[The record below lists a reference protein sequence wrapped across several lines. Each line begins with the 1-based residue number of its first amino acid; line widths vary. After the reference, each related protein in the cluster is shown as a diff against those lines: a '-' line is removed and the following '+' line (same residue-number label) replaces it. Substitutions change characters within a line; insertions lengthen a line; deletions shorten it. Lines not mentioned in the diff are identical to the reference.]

1 MTDSAIP
8 AFDPASLDAS
18 DRFSGRLPADIP
30 GATGSMYRLL
40 ADNLPARADKIALID
55 AGETATYGALSAEVD
70 RLAAWLTR
78 RGIAP
83 GDRVIVSLRK
93 SIGEVAAMFA
103 AWKVG
108 AVTVNVNVQWTG
120 AQLAYVAEDCRARA
134 AILDRVMVAGKAAEP
149 LPESVQA
156 VLVRGKPVAGT
167 DTWSELPAGD
177 APEAAPDPEAL
188 AMIIYTS
195 GSTGKPKGVMLTH
208 ANIRI
213 GATAVSEY
221 LKLGEDDRLL
231 SVLPYSFDAGLNQL
245 TTMFW
250 TGGSV
255 VHQPVTMPAEVVRMA
270 REHSVTGIAGVPPL
284 WNMVV
289 RYLDEVP
296 TPLPALVRVT
306 NTGGKIPPNIL
317 DLMPGVFPGV
327 DIYLMYGLT
336 EAFRSTYLPPER
348 FAAKKGSMGQQ
359 IPYAQVFAI
368 RPDGGVAGPGEEG
381 ELVHAGP
388 LVSLGYWERPELTAE
403 KIRHCPAL
411 DAVTGGKPVVWSGD
425 LVRLDADG
433 DMWFVSRMD
442 DMIKTMGFRLSPT
455 EVEDLLSQS
464 GMVTDAVAFGI
475 DDEARGQAVV
485 AAVTLIDGA
494 DEAALMAHCRKTMAH
509 YMQPARIHSWPG
521 PMPRTASGKLD
532 RPAVIRVARG

>member
-1 MTDSAIP
+1 MTASDFR
-8 AFDPASLDAS
+8 AFDPKMTAQVT
-18 DRFSGRLPADIP
+18 RVPTDIP
-30 GATGSMYRLL
+30 GAGASMYRLL
-40 ADNLPARADKIALID
+40 ADNLPARADKVALIGAD
-55 AGETATYGALSAEVD
+55 ETASYAALSAEVD
-70 RLAAWLTR
+70 RLAAWLAG
-78 RGIAP
+78 RGITR

-103 AWKVG
+103 AWKLG
-108 AVTVNVNVQWTG
+108 AVAVNINVKWTG
-120 AQLAYVAEDCRARA
+120 AQLAYVATDCRARA
-134 AILDRVMVAGKAAEP
+134 AIVDRGMVAGKTAEP
-149 LPESVQA
+149 LPDCVTA
-156 VLVRGKPVAGT
+156 GGGGGKPGAGT
-167 DTWSELPAGD
+167 DCWAELPAGT
-177 APEAAPDPEAL
+177 APEAFPDPGAL

-195 GSTGKPKGVMLTH
+195 GSTGKPKGVMLSH

-213 GATAVSEY
+213 GAAAVSDY
-221 LKLGEDDRLL
+221 LKLGEADRLL

-270 REHSVTGIAGVPPL
+270 RDYGVTGIAGVPPL

-289 RYLDEVP
+289 RYLAEVP
-296 TPLPALVRVT
+296 TALPDLVRVT

-348 FAAKKGSMGQQ
+348 FAGKKGSIGQQ
-359 IPYAQVFAI
+359 IPQAQVFAI

-388 LVSLGYWERPELTAE
+388 LVSMGYWEGPELTAQ
-403 KIRHCPAL
+403 KIRPCPAL
-411 DAVTGGKPVVWSGD
+411 DAVTGGQPVVWSGD

-442 DMIKTMGFRLSPT
+442 DMIKTLGFRLSPT

-464 GMVTDAVAFGI
+464 GLVTDAVAFGVD
-475 DDEARGQAVV
+475 DDERGQVVV
-485 AAVTLIDGA
+485 AAVSLVDGA
-494 DEAALMAHCRKTMAH
+494 DEAALMAECRKTMPQ
-509 YMQPARIHSWPG
+509 YMLPARIHAWPG

-532 RPAVIRVARG
+532 RHAVIRAAGG

>member
-1 MTDSAIP
+1 MTISDIP
-8 AFDPASLDAS
+8 S
-18 DRFSGRLPADIP
+18 DIP

-40 ADNLPARADKIALID
+40 ADNLATRADKTALID
-55 AGETATYGALSAEVD
+55 ASATASYGALSAEVD
-70 RLAAWLTR
+70 RLAAWLAD
-78 RGIAP
+78 RGINR

-103 AWKVG
+103 AWKLG

-120 AQLAYVAEDCRARA
+120 AQLAYVAKDCRASA
-134 AILDRVMVAGKAAEP
+134 AILDRGMVAGKSAVP
-149 LPESVQA
+149 LPESVKA
-156 VLVRGKPVAGT
+156 VLVRGKEVEGT
-167 DTWSELPAGD
+167 DNWKDLPAGN
-177 APEAAPDPEAL
+177 AEEAFPDHGEL

-195 GSTGKPKGVMLTH
+195 GSTGQPKGVMLSH

-213 GATAVSEY
+213 GAIAVSKY
-221 LKLGEDDRLL
+221 LKLGESDRLL

-245 TTMFW
+245 TSMFW

-270 REHSVTGIAGVPPL
+270 REHDVTGIAGVPPL

-296 TPLPALVRVT
+296 SPLPALARVT

-317 DLMPGVFPGV
+317 DMMPGVFPDV

-359 IPYAQVFAI
+359 IPHARVFAI
-368 RPDGGVAGPGEEG
+368 RADGGVAGPGEEG

-411 DAVTGGKPVVWSGD
+411 DHVTGGKPVVWSGD
-425 LVRLDADG
+425 LVRLDEDG

-464 GMVTDAVAFGI
+464 GMVTDAVAFGVE
-475 DDEARGQAVV
+475 DEARGQAVV

-494 DEAALMAHCRKTMAH
+494 DEAALMAHCRKAMPH
-509 YMQPARIHSWPG
+509 YMLPARLHIWPG

-532 RPAVIRVARG
+532 RPAVIRAAESKASANRSSA

>member
-1 MTDSAIP
+1 MTNTDITP
-8 AFDPASLDAS
+8 
-18 DRFSGRLPADIP
+18 DIP
-30 GATGSMYRLL
+30 GAASTMYRLL
-40 ADNLPARADKIALID
+40 ADNFAFRADKIALID
-55 AGETATYGALSAEVD
+55 AAGATSYGALSAEVD
-70 RLAAWLTR
+70 RLAAWLAD
-78 RGIAP
+78 RGVTQ

-103 AWKVG
+103 AWKLG

-120 AQLAYVAEDCRARA
+120 AQLAYVAGDCRASA
-134 AILDRVMVAGKAAEP
+134 AILDRGMVAGKAAAP
-149 LPESVQA
+149 LPESVRA
-156 VLVRGKPVAGT
+156 VLVRGKEVEGT
-167 DTWSELPAGD
+167 DNWKDLPAAD
-177 APEAAPDPEAL
+177 APEATPDPGDL

-195 GSTGKPKGVMLTH
+195 GSTGQPKGVMLSH

-213 GATAVSEY
+213 GAIAVSEY
-221 LKLGEDDRLL
+221 LELGEDDRLL

-245 TTMFW
+245 TSMFW

-255 VHQPVTMPAEVVRMA
+255 VHQPVTMPAEVVRTA
-270 REHSVTGIAGVPPL
+270 REHAVTGIAGVPPL

-289 RYLDEVP
+289 RYLHDVP
-296 TPLPALVRVT
+296 TPLPDLVRVT

-317 DLMPGVFPGV
+317 DMMPDVFPGV

-336 EAFRSTYLPPER
+336 EAFRSTYLPPDR
-348 FAAKKGSMGQQ
+348 FFAKKGSMGKQ
-359 IPYAQVFAI
+359 IPHAQVFAI
-368 RPDGGVAGPGEEG
+368 RADGEVAGPGDEG

-403 KIRHCPAL
+403 KIRLCPAL

-425 LVRLDADG
+425 LVRLDEDG

-464 GMVTDAVAFGI
+464 GMVTDAVAFAVE
-475 DDEARGQAVV
+475 DEARGQAVV
-485 AAVTLIDGA
+485 AAVTLVDGA
-494 DEAALMAHCRKTMAH
+494 DAAELMAHCRKTMPH
-509 YMQPARIHSWPG
+509 YMLPARLYSWPG

-532 RPAVIRVARG
+532 RPAVIREAGG

>member
-1 MTDSAIP
+1 MTKSET
-8 AFDPASLDAS
+8 
-18 DRFSGRLPADIP
+18 P
-30 GATGSMYRLL
+30 GETGSMYRLL
-40 ADNLPARADKIALID
+40 ADNLPIRAEKIALID
-55 AGETATYGALSAEVD
+55 AKASTSYADLSAEAD
-70 RLAAWLTR
+70 RLAAWLAA
-78 RGIAP
+78 RGVAA

-103 AWKVG
+103 AWKIG

-120 AQLAYVAEDCRARA
+120 AQLAYVAEDCRAAA
-134 AILDRVMVAGKAAEP
+134 AILDRNMVAGKAAVA
-149 LPESVQA
+149 LPDSVKA
-156 VLVRGKPVAGT
+156 VLVRGKPVEGT
-167 DTWSELPAGD
+167 DNWDDLPAD
-177 APEAAPDPEAL
+177 TAPEARPDPGEL

-195 GSTGKPKGVMLTH
+195 GSTGRPKGVMLSH

-213 GATAVSEY
+213 GAAAVSEY
-221 LKLGEDDRLL
+221 LQLGEDDRLL

-245 TTMFW
+245 TSMFW
-250 TGGSV
+250 MGGSV
-255 VHQPVTMPAEVVRMA
+255 VHQPVTMPAEVIRMA
-270 REHSVTGIAGVPPL
+270 REHNATGIAGVPPL

-289 RYLDEVP
+289 RYLAEVP

-317 DLMPGVFPGV
+317 DLMPNAFPDV

-348 FAAKKGSMGQQ
+348 FAEKKGSMGQQ
-359 IPYAQVFAI
+359 IPYSQVFAI
-368 RPDGGVAGPGEEG
+368 RTDGGVAGPGEEG

-403 KIRHCPAL
+403 KIRPCAAL
-411 DAVTGGKPVVWSGD
+411 AEHTSGAPVVWSGD
-425 LVRLDADG
+425 LVRLDDDS

-464 GMVTDAVAFGI
+464 GLVGDAVAFGV
-475 DDEARGQAVV
+475 DDDDRGQTVM
-485 AAVTLIDGA
+485 AAVTLLDGT
-494 DEAALMAHCRKTMAH
+494 DTEALMVHCRKVMPH
-509 YMQPARIHSWPG
+509 YMIPARLHAWPG
-521 PMPRTASGKLD
+521 TMPRTASGKLD
-532 RPAVIRVARG
+532 RPKVIREAVDAKPVSRST